1 MTEYQNIATGLL
13 GLTHPEIYLAVG
25 KQAGKPATAASS
37 ALESEPTPT
46 PRSSREPNSSGTHS
60 SAAVRAVKFAFAAL
74 LAGSRAVPL
83 GDNSQLTRELG
94 AYGEHLRRCG

>member
-13 GLTHPEIYLAVG
+13 GLTHPEIYLAVR
-25 KQAGKPATAASS
+25 KQAGKPAEAASS
-37 ALESEPTPT
+37 TLEPTP
-46 PRSSREPNSSGTHS
+46 SREANSGGTHS
-60 SAAVRAVKFAFAAL
+60 RGAVRAVKFAFAAL
-74 LAGSRAVPL
+74 VAGSRAVPL